1 MKRIYIIIFSIVL
14 FCTKTIAQT
23 MVWTKKANP
32 ANQSINSIVFNNTGT
47 QVLSGTN
54 CHPASIRIYNKNTGA
69 INWDYTVGEDYLCIM
84 GVTFSSN
91 AQYIATI
98 EEFGNIFLFSNSS
111 TLPIPIDTINI
122 GTQYA
127 FSIAIAPNNLHLA
140 VGGSNNMLKLY
151 EISSGKLIKEF
162 NTLQNWVTSVA
173 FSIDGKFILSGGSDN
188 RVKIWNMD
196 GTIYKT
202 LSGHTDD
209 ITQVK
214 VTPDNLY
221 VLSSSKDNTIKMWDF
236 KTGELLKTFTVHNDD
251 VNGFDISSNGK
262 MVVTASSDETSKIF
276 NINDGS
282 ILASF
287 GVKDSG
293 AINTVAWSPTEN
305 FIVTGNSKSDV
316 VLWDLSAKVSIKTPN
331 EIETNITISP
341 NPAYGFI
348 TINGNKKFTEVQ
360 IIDNLGELILHA
372 NINDNKID
380 VSKLSNGLY
389 YIKLFNSDGD
399 WVCEK
404 IIKQ

>member
-1 MKRIYIIIFSIVL
+1 
-14 FCTKTIAQT
+14 
-23 MVWTKKANP
+23 
-32 ANQSINSIVFNNTGT
+32 
-47 QVLSGTN
+47 
-54 CHPASIRIYNKNTGA
+54 
-69 INWDYTVGEDYLCIM
+69 
-84 GVTFSSN
+84 
-91 AQYIATI
+91 
-98 EEFGNIFLFSNSS
+98 
-111 TLPIPIDTINI
+111 
-122 GTQYA
+122 
-127 FSIAIAPNNLHLA
+127 
-140 VGGSNNMLKLY
+140 
-151 EISSGKLIKEF
+151 
-162 NTLQNWVTSVA
+162 
-173 FSIDGKFILSGGSDN
+173 
-188 RVKIWNMD
+188 MD